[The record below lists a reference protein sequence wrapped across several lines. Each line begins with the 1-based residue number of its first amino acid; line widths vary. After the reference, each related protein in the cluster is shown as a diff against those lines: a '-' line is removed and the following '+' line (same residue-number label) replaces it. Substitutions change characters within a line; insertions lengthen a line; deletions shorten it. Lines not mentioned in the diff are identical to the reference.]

1 MRRNRVSVFAL
12 VAAMMTLL
20 AILPLRATNEV
31 INYTDVN
38 KIKAEGMQRSQVME
52 LSSWLSDV
60 YAPRLMGSPMY
71 AKAGEWAMAKMKEWG
86 LVNVK
91 EEPWVN
97 RNGFDRA
104 WTNDKFYMEVVSPDP
119 FPIPGT
125 PTGWTPYRFNAGIAR
140 SRRKSSSRLAC
151 GPLRNWYRRSS

>member
-1 MRRNRVSVFAL
+1 MRRNRVSAFAL

-31 INYTDVN
+31 INYVDIN

-71 AKAGEWAMAKMKEWG
+71 TKAADWAIAKMKEWG

-91 EEPWVN
+91 AEPWVN
-97 RNGFDRA
+97 RNGFDRG
-104 WTNDKFYMEVVSPDP
+104 WTNDKYYICLLYTSPSPRDC
-119 FPIPGT
+119 
-125 PTGWTPYRFNAGIAR
+125 
-140 SRRKSSSRLAC
+140 S
-151 GPLRNWYRRSS
+151 